1 MYCIPANDPV
11 FGRLAVEQI
20 FHMHITYTIR
30 SFGLN
35 TLLQHYCLLRYDTTT
50 WEGAVNGG
58 WGGAP

>member
-11 FGRLAVEQI
+11 FGRFAAEQI
-20 FHMHITYTIR
+20 IHMHITYTIR

-35 TLLQHYCLLRYDTTT
+35 TLLQHYCLLCYDTMA
-50 WEGAVNGG
+50 GAVKGG